1 MGMLDGKVAVIMGA
15 TSGIGAATARR
26 FVAEGA
32 EVVMAGRRGGV
43 GEQLA
48 GELGSRACFVRTDA
62 TAESEVQALF
72 ETVGE
77 RFGGLDCLVNSS
89 GVGGRQWSV
98 RSLDV
103 AVLCDTLRCHVGG
116 AAAAIRHGAPL
127 MVEKGAGSIITIA
140 STGGSMAG
148 WSPLDYSVA
157 KAAVIHLTRWAAV
170 ELGEHGVRV
179 NTISPG
185 PVLTGIFAKAAGV
198 DSAQADQNAPALEP
212 VFASWLAPWQPLRRV
227 AVPDD
232 VAGAAAWLA
241 SDASALVTGRDLAVD
256 GGLSTGPPASA
267 QAQARAGLARVLAGT
282 AGRPDRPSTQ
292 PDATGGQP

>member
-1 MGMLDGKVAVIMGA
+1 MGTLDGKVAVIMGA
-15 TSGIGAATARR
+15 TSGIAAATARC

-32 EVVMAGRRGGV
+32 DVVMAGRRAGA
-43 GEQLA
+43 GEQPA
-48 GELGSRACFVRTDA
+48 GELGSRACFIRTDV
-62 TAESEVQALF
+62 TAESEVRAVF

-98 RSLDV
+98 RSPDV
-103 AVLCDTLRCHVGG
+103 AVLCDTLRGHVGRT
-116 AAAAIRHGAPL
+116 AAA
-127 MVEKGAGSIITIA
+127 IA

-185 PVLTGIFAKAAGV
+185 PVLTGIFAKAAGA
-198 DSAQADQNAPALEP
+198 DHGQADQNAPALEP
-212 VFASWLAPWQPLRRV
+212 VFATWLAPWQPLRRA

-232 VAGAAAWLA
+232 VAGTAAWLA
-241 SDASALVTGRDLAVD
+241 SDAAALVTGQDLAVD
-256 GGLSTGPPASA
+256 GRLSTGPPASA
-267 QAQARAGLARVLAGT
+267 QAEARAGLARVLTGP
-282 AGRPDRPSTQ
+282 AGRPDTPGMQ
-292 PDATGGQP
+292 PGATGAQP

>member
-1 MGMLDGKVAVIMGA
+1 MGA

-32 EVVMAGRRGGV
+32 EVVMAGRRGV
-43 GEQLA
+43 AGEQLA
-48 GELGSRACFVRTDA
+48 GELGLRACFIRTDA
-62 TAESEVQALF
+62 TAECEVRALF
-72 ETVGE
+72 ETVAE
-77 RFGGLDCLVNSS
+77 RFDGLDCLVNSS

-103 AVLCDTLRCHVGG
+103 AVLCDTLRGHVGG

-127 MVEKGAGSIITIA
+127 MIETGAGSIITIA
-140 STGGSMAG
+140 STGGSMVG

-170 ELGEHGVRV
+170 ELGEHGVWV

-185 PVLTGIFAKAAGV
+185 PVLTGIFAKAAG
-198 DSAQADQNAPALEP
+198 ADRVWADVIAPALEP
-212 VFASWLAPWQPLRRV
+212 VFGSWLAPWCPLRRV

-232 VAGAAAWLA
+232 VAAAAAWLA
-241 SDASALVTGRDLAVD
+241 SDASALVTGQDLTVD
-256 GGLSTGPPASA
+256 GGLSVGLPASV
-267 QAQARAGLARVLAGT
+267 QAEARAGLARVLAGT
-282 AGRPDRPSTQ
+282 AGDPDRPGM
-292 PDATGGQP
+292 PDATGGQQ